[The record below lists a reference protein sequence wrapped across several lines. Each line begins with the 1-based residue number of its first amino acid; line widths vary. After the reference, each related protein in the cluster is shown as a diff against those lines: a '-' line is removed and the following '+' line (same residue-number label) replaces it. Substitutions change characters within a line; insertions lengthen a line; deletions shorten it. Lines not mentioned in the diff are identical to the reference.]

1 MPGRVIY
8 MGSIPYDQT
17 EEQVL
22 DIASSIG
29 PVANLKMMFDKDT
42 GRSKGF
48 AFVEYNDVETAS
60 SAVRNLNNYSIG
72 NRQLKCDFSSEQSLS
87 SGNSNTNNNS
97 TNNSN
102 GLKHSRRDELP
113 PLPSGITLSQGESY
127 AESISRTLKGLDPVR
142 QQKLIQE
149 AIVMSKRNPVLMEQ
163 LLSQCPQLSYA
174 LVETL
179 LVTNTAK
186 PDAISQILL
195 SNVKAEA
202 QAQEQQQQQQQT
214 QQQQQQQ
221 EEPLDEE
228 RIALIK
234 QVIAIPDEDLQ
245 GLPEDQRLPILEIKQ
260 NYANGVYG
268 TLSL

>member
-1 MPGRVIY
+1 
-8 MGSIPYDQT
+8 
-17 EEQVL
+17 
-22 DIASSIG
+22 
-29 PVANLKMMFDKDT
+29 
-42 GRSKGF
+42 
-48 AFVEYNDVETAS
+48 
-60 SAVRNLNNYSIG
+60 
-72 NRQLKCDFSSEQSLS
+72 
-87 SGNSNTNNNS
+87 
-97 TNNSN
+97 
-102 GLKHSRRDELP
+102 
-113 PLPSGITLSQGESY
+113 
-127 AESISRTLKGLDPVR
+127 LDPVR